1 MGQNRDEI
9 LIEKIVDRIREL
21 RNENGVTLEVFFNDT
36 GIHLARIE
44 SQRRN
49 VTVST
54 LKRICSYFEVNLS
67 EFFSGLDE

>member
-1 MGQNRDEI
+1 MGQNRDDK
-9 LIEKIVDRIREL
+9 LIQKIVDRIRKL
-21 RNENGVTLEVFFNDT
+21 RSDNGITLEVFFNDT

-44 SQRRN
+44 SQQRN

-54 LKRICSYFEVNLS
+54 LKRICSYFEISLS

>member
-9 LIEKIVDRIREL
+9 LLEKIVDRIKQIRAEK
-21 RNENGVTLEVFFNDT
+21 NVTLEVFFYDT

-54 LKRICSYFEVNLS
+54 LKRICSYFDITMS
-67 EFFSGLDE
+67 EFFSTIEE

>member
-9 LIEKIVDRIREL
+9 LIEKIVDRIRKL
-21 RNENGVTLEVFFNDT
+21 RNERGVTLEVFFNDT

-54 LKRICSYFEVNLS
+54 LKRICNYFEVNLA